1 MAPGEGGAG
10 AVKRLLAATDLS
22 PRSDR
27 ALDRA
32 ARLARQWGA
41 ELTVLHVVDDDLPA
55 SLADRR
61 RSEAELEIR
70 RHLAALPDAGGS
82 KAKVEVV
89 YGQGFA
95 GIIRVAEE
103 READL
108 VVLGTHRESGLR
120 DIFVGTTVERVLRH
134 GGRPVL
140 LVRDRAPE
148 PYRRVLI
155 AVDFSVYSRRALE
168 FAFRFAPDGEFH
180 IVHAY
185 DVPFSGL
192 LGADPRGEPGKRQ
205 ARSFQRMVSEEMD
218 AFLAG
223 FGGAHPHVTRIVRQG
238 AVTDIVAEEVAS
250 LRAQLLVVG
259 THGRTGVA
267 HALLGSVA
275 GSLMKRPPCDVLA
288 VRAW

>member
-1 MAPGEGGAG
+1 M
-10 AVKRLLAATDLS
+10 KRLLAATDLS

-27 ALDRA
+27 ALERA

-41 ELTVLHVVDDDLPA
+41 ELVALHVVDDDLPA
-55 SLADRR
+55 SLAERR

-70 RHLAALPDAGGS
+70 RHLAALPDPAGLV
-82 KAKVEVV
+82 AAVEVV
-89 YGQGFA
+89 YGQDFA
-95 GIIRVAEE
+95 EIIRVAEE
-103 READL
+103 RDADL
-108 VVLGTHRESGLR
+108 VALGTHREGTPLR

-148 PYRRVLI
+148 PYRRIVV

-168 FAFRFAPDGEFH
+168 FALRFAPDGEFH
-180 IVHAY
+180 VVHAY
-185 DVPFSGL
+185 DLPFSGF
-192 LGADPRGEPGKRQ
+192 LGTDPGGEPSRRQ
-205 ARSFQRMVSEEMD
+205 AQSFERMAGGEMD

-223 FGGAHPHVTRIVRQG
+223 FGGASPHVTRIVRQG
-238 AVTDIVAEEVAS
+238 DVIQVVAEEVGR

-275 GSLMKRPPCDVLA
+275 GSLLKRPPCDVLA